1 MMDWVVNSLPVT
13 SGVNL
18 EIMGIVDRDQANVLE
33 VQRKRSALNVLA
45 DLFDSLRSFNKVEEV
60 ATE

>member
-1 MMDWVVNSLPVT
+1 MMDWVVISLPVT

-18 EIMGIVDRDQANVLE
+18 EMMGIVDRDQANVLE

-45 DLFDSLRSFNKVEEV
+45 DLFDSLRSFIKVEEV

>member
-1 MMDWVVNSLPVT
+1 MMDWVVNSPPVT

-60 ATE
+60 ATK